1 MKVEQISGVLNASI
15 MKEITGQGV
24 VEEGQ
29 ASPSPIV
36 NEDLS
41 NIVEVGKTV
50 LDFTSQNSTNFNK
63 FVETLI
69 DQIGRVKFVDRKYSG
84 TAPNILHDAWEYGSI
99 MQKVRAE
106 VGDFQDNTSWKL
118 GDIYADAKANSKT
131 AGISDY
137 PNLDPYVLTLP
148 SAQVK
153 FYNSKITY
161 ECPITI
167 TEMQLKSAFRSG
179 SEMGRFISM
188 IENRIDLKLKL
199 STDALIMRTINNLIG
214 LKLNKGTNVVNLL
227 SLYNAEVGA
236 GNTITAADALR
247 NTDFLRF
254 ATKQIALLK
263 DYLKTAS
270 AAYNESDYITF
281 TPEDRLKFVVL
292 SEFSKDME
300 TYLYADTYHNEFIT
314 MSGYST
320 VPFWQSQG
328 TAMNDYN
335 TRSSIDIKATDGT
348 DDFIV
353 NQSGIIGIMFDD
365 EAAAVCNENYRITS
379 AYNPRGE
386 YTNYFYKWDAQYMND
401 VQENAIVFVISD
413 YMSKGALPETK
424 PSNWDTAYAIAN
436 SPYLIEDAS
445 GSITY
450 NGKKFR
456 ALSASDKSTES
467 GFDWDDYKGKLIIT
481 AA

>member
-1 MKVEQISGVLNASI
+1 MIVNQIATVLNETI
-15 MKEITGQGV
+15 MKEITGLGV

-29 ASPSPIV
+29 STPSPIV

-50 LDFTSQNSTNFNK
+50 LDFTSGSKANFNS
-63 FVETLI
+63 FIETMI
-69 DQIGRVKFVDRKYSG
+69 DRIGRIKYVDRTYAG
-84 TAPNILHDAWEYGSI
+84 TAPNILHDSWEYGSI

-106 VGDFQDNTSWKL
+106 VPEFQENTSWKL
-118 GDIYADAKANSKT
+118 GDIYADAQTNSKVP
-131 AGISDY
+131 GIVDY
-137 PNLDPYVLTLP
+137 KELDPYILSLP
-148 SAQVK
+148 TAQVK

-161 ECPITI
+161 EAPITI
-167 TEMQLKSAFRSG
+167 TEMQLKSAFTSA
-179 SEMGRFISM
+179 SEMSRFVAM
-188 IENRIDLKLKL
+188 IENRISLKMTL

-227 SLYNAEVGA
+227 SMYNAEVGV
-236 GNTITAADALR
+236 GNTITAAAALR
-247 NTDFLRF
+247 NTDFLRY

-270 AAYNESDYITF
+270 ASYNESDYITF
-281 TPEDRLKFVVL
+281 TPENRLKFVVL

-328 TAMNDYN
+328 TSMNDYT
-335 TRSSIDIKATDGT
+335 TRSSIDITATDGT
-348 DDFIV
+348 DDFVV
-353 NQSGIIGIMFDD
+353 NQSGIIGVMFDD
-365 EAAAVCNENYRITS
+365 EAAAVCNENYRVTS

-401 VQENAIVFVISD
+401 VQENAIVFVVSD
-413 YMSKGALPETK
+413 YMSKGALPATK
-424 PSNWDTAYAIAN
+424 PSDWDTVYAIAN
-436 SPYLIEDAS
+436 SPYLIEDSS
-445 GSITY
+445 GSVSY
-450 NGKKFR
+450 NGKKFK
-456 ALSASDKSTES
+456 ALSASDKSTEV
-467 GFDWDDYKGKLIIT
+467 GFDWDDYKGKLLIT

>member
-63 FVETLI
+63 FIETLI

-84 TAPNILHDAWEYGSI
+84 TAPNILHDSWEYGSI

-227 SLYNAEVGA
+227 PLYNTMVGA
-236 GNTITAADALR
+236 GNAIEAKDAR
-247 NTDFLRF
+247 HNTDFLRF
-254 ATKQIALLK
+254 ATKEIALLK
-263 DYLKTAS
+263 DYVKSAS
-270 AAYNESDYITF
+270 SAYNESDYITF

-328 TAMNDYN
+328 TTMNDYD
-335 TRSSIDIKATDGT
+335 TRSSINITATDGT
-348 DDFIV
+348 DDFVI
-353 NQSGIIGIMFDD
+353 NQSGIIGVMFDD

-401 VQENAIVFVISD
+401 VQENAIVFIISD
-413 YMSKGALPETK
+413 YESRGVLPATK
-424 PSNWDTAYAIAN
+424 PDDWATTYAIAD
-436 SPYLIEDAS
+436 STYYIEDAS
-445 GSITY
+445 GSVEFA
-450 NGKKFR
+450 GKKFK
-456 ALSASDKSTES
+456 ALSATDAS
-467 GFDWDDYKGKLIIT
+467 GTDWATAYKGKLLIQK
-481 AA
+481 A

>member
-1 MKVEQISGVLNASI
+1 MKVEQISGVLNSAI
-15 MKEITGQGV
+15 MKEITGLGV

-29 ASPSPIV
+29 EVASPIV

-63 FVETLI
+63 FIETLI

-84 TAPNILHDAWEYGSI
+84 TAPNILHDSWEYGSI

-118 GDIYADAKANSKT
+118 GDIYADAQANSKT

-247 NTDFLRF
+247 NTDFLRY

-281 TPEDRLKFVVL
+281 TPESRLKFVVL

-328 TAMNDYN
+328 TSMNDYT
-335 TRSSIDIKATDGT
+335 TRSSIDITATDGT
-348 DDFIV
+348 DDFVV

-401 VQENAIVFVISD
+401 VQENAIVFVVSD
-413 YMSKGALPETK
+413 YMSKGALPATK
-424 PSNWDTAYAIAN
+424 PSDWDTTYAIAS

-445 GSITY
+445 GSVSY

-456 ALSASDKSTES
+456 ALSASDKSTEA
-467 GFDWDDYKGKLIIT
+467 GFDWDDYKGKLLIT